1 MKWRRILALFDR
13 PLRKNTIV
21 AERYKIESVIG
32 MGSYG
37 VTYVVNDLQI
47 NKYKVLKQLRKS
59 KQRYESV
66 ENHLSKRK

>member
-1 MKWRRILALFDR
+1 MKWRRVLALFDR

-47 NKYKVLKQLRKS
+47 NRYKVL
-59 KQRYESV
+59 EPV
-66 ENHLSKRK
+66 

>member
-21 AERYKIESVIG
+21 VERYKIESVIG

-37 VTYVVNDLQI
+37 VTY
-47 NKYKVLKQLRKS
+47 
-59 KQRYESV
+59 
-66 ENHLSKRK
+66 LSLIHI